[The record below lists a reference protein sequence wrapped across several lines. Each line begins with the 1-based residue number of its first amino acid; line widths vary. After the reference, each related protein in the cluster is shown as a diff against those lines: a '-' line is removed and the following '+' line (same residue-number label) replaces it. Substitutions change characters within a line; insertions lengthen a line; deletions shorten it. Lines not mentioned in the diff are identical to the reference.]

1 MNEHLKGGFTY
12 LVEVIDRHGNVVDA
26 EFVKNLMPAEGISH
40 VLNTILKGGA
50 QNTSWFIGLYEGNYN
65 PVGSETAATF
75 PTAATECAA
84 YSETTRVQFV
94 PGAIAGG
101 SVDNAAN
108 RAEFTLSATKTIYG
122 GFISSASAKGSTS
135 GTLLSVV
142 RFGSPKS
149 LDSGSVLRVTAGFTM
164 ASA

>member
-12 LVEVIDRHGNVVDA
+12 LVEVIDRDGQLIDSEV
-26 EFVKNLMPAEGISH
+26 VKNLMPAEGIAH
-40 VLNTILKGGA
+40 VLNTVLKGGA
-50 QNTSWFIGLYEGNYN
+50 QNTSWSIGLYEGNYN
-65 PVGSETAATF
+65 PVGSETAAGF
-75 PTAATECAA
+75 PAAATECST
-84 YSETTRVQFV
+84 YSEATRVQFV
-94 PGAIAGG
+94 PGAIVDG
-101 SVDNAAN
+101 SLDNAAN
-108 RAEFTLSATKTIYG
+108 RAEFTFTAAKTIYG
-122 GFISSASAKGSTS
+122 GFIASASAKGSTS